1 MKITELEPI
10 LVSPPNWRNF
20 IFVKIH
26 TDEDVTGVG
35 EAGFTGRERTVAEAI
50 REFERLLRG
59 KDPREIER
67 LFQMMYRST
76 FFRGGPVLMAAI
88 SAINIAL
95 WDILGKLYDAPIYR
109 LLGGKCREKVRVYV
123 HLKGESP
130 EELAEEASARVKEG
144 FTAVRFAPFI
154 SGFERMRHSR
164 IVDVAVSQ
172 VRAVREAVGDDAD
185 ICLDIHGRVDPYQA
199 IVIAKEL
206 EPYKIFFYEDP
217 ILPEN
222 IDMMA
227 YVAQHIN
234 IPIATGERLYTIY
247 DFMELISKKAASMV
261 RPDLCLAGGIS
272 QCRKIAAIA
281 EANYTGVVPHCPLS
295 GVAVAASVHFAL
307 SIHNFTLQEYVPLAA
322 EQPIVKNR
330 VKLKN
335 GYLEAPERPGLGVE
349 LDDKLLSRYGFKP
362 TDLPMLERED
372 GAVADW

>member
-20 IFVKIH
+20 IFVKVY

-35 EAGFTGRERTVAEAI
+35 EAGFTGRERTIAEAI
-50 REFERLLRG
+50 REFERLLKG

-144 FTAVRFAPFI
+144 FTAVRFASFI

-172 VRAVREAVGDDAD
+172 VKAVREAVGDDVD

-281 EANYTGVVPHCPLS
+281 EANYIGVVPHCPLS
-295 GVAVAASVHFAL
+295 GVAVAASVHYAL
-307 SIHNFTLQEYVPLAA
+307 SIHNFVLQEYVPLAA

>member
-10 LVSPPNWRNF
+10 LVSPPNWRNLL
-20 IFVKIH
+20 FVKVH

-50 REFERLLRG
+50 REFERLLKD

-88 SAINIAL
+88 SAINISL
-95 WDILGKLYDAPIYR
+95 WDVLGKLYGAPIYR

-123 HLKGESP
+123 HLKVESP

-164 IVDVAVSQ
+164 IVDIAVSQ
-172 VRAVREAVGDDAD
+172 VKAVREAVGDDVD

-206 EPYKIFFYEDP
+206 EPYRIFFYEDP

-222 IDMMA
+222 IDMMT

-247 DFMELISKKAASMV
+247 DFMELISKKAASMM

-281 EANYTGVVPHCPLS
+281 EANYIDVVLHCPLS
-295 GVAVAASVHFAL
+295 GVAVAASVHYAL

-330 VKLKN
+330 VRLKN
-335 GYLEAPERPGLGVE
+335 GYLEVPERPGLGVE
-349 LDDKLLSRYGFKP
+349 LNDKLLSRYGFKP
-362 TDLPMLERED
+362 TDLPTLERKDETIT
-372 GAVADW
+372 DW

>member
-20 IFVKIH
+20 IFVKVY

-35 EAGFTGRERTVAEAI
+35 EAGFTGRERTIAEAI
-50 REFERLLRG
+50 REFERLLKG

-144 FTAVRFAPFI
+144 FTAVRFVSFI

-172 VRAVREAVGDDAD
+172 VKAVREAVGDDVD

-281 EANYTGVVPHCPLS
+281 EANYIGVVPHCPLS
-295 GVAVAASVHFAL
+295 GVAVAASVHYAL
-307 SIHNFTLQEYVPLAA
+307 SIHNFVLQEYVPLAA

-335 GYLEAPERPGLGVE
+335 GYLEASERPGLGVE